1 MHQPLTMVVY
11 DGVCRSS
18 LGHNM
23 ISACFFFSF
32 PLLCL

>member
-1 MHQPLTMVVY
+1 MRQPLTMVVY

-23 ISACFFFSF
+23 TLVCFFFSF
-32 PLLCL
+32 ALLCL